1 MTALVYFPLSRISA
15 AALDVLRALVT
26 SVDAYRAPGGGATT
40 PTDARTWAQAASSVV
55 RKPPASGSS
64 KGEIETLAHT
74 ASPFPALLQSPVCDV
89 AEALLRGGLP
99 GAEMPLEPHLR
110 TPRPSSAQKQ
120 GEEAISPPAGLPL
133 PLPLSPVNS
142 PEDTSNDN
150 KPPLSPPPQ
159 PQQAVVAMPT
169 VTPAKKAAD
178 EQDDSPL
185 VVMRSARPINRRR
198 VLIDDSDS
206 EDAGAPPPPLPFADE
221 NADAGSSAMD
231 DEAVLQWMERTP
243 LAELPVVDDDGDTGD
258 TSVVD
263 DGMPAAS
270 PGPEV
275 VDVAVASSTAQDL
288 DDDDDDSPAVVFR
301 RRAPLLQDGSAVRRR
316 VVIADDS
323 DEDKE
328 EVVVTRSAEPQQEV
342 ICIEDDD
349 SDSSPLVAPPRNA
362 RRGAARGRLVV
373 VVDDSSDEDG
383 DERVPAGG
391 NNNLATTPV
400 GTAAPSDAGDPFT
413 LRTPTP
419 GGSIANLPSP
429 APSPAW
435 VAPRT
440 AVKGSGIARTPAHGG
455 TASSRK
461 PPMTP
466 AGSSDDIEISG
477 PQFTRQREVLTE
489 RTFAQLNAVVF
500 SDKLPQSLADTLL
513 WNAKLKTTA
522 GVTYTS
528 RQAAPPALDDV
539 GGGSS
544 SLPFQMVARIEL
556 STHVVDNSSK
566 LRQTL
571 CHEMCHA
578 AAWLIDGMSKPP
590 HGPAFR
596 AWASRAMA
604 KLPGLDVS
612 TCHSYDI
619 AFKFNYQCTTLG
631 CGSMYGRHSD
641 SINTARQVCGLCGG
655 PLRLMP
661 RLKADG
667 TPVAKRAPTAFSLFV
682 KERFAS
688 VKSSMPL
695 GTKQGDIMKRLAE
708 VWREEKAA
716 AATNEN
722 NIDDAAG
729 TLRAIDLNNA

>member
-1 MTALVYFPLSRISA
+1 LTALVSIPLSRISA

-26 SVDAYRAPGGGATT
+26 SVDAYRAPGGGETT
-40 PTDARTWAQAASSVV
+40 PTDARAWAQATSSSIASKAPV
-55 RKPPASGSS
+55 SGSS
-64 KGEIETLAHT
+64 QGETETLAHT
-74 ASPFPALLQSPVCDV
+74 ASPFPALRQSPVCDV
-89 AEALLRGGLP
+89 AEALLRGGLL
-99 GAEMPLEPHLR
+99 GAELPLEPHLR
-110 TPRPSSAQKQ
+110 TPRSSSAQKQ
-120 GEEAISPPAGLPL
+120 GEEAISPHAGLPL

-142 PEDTSNDN
+142 PEDAANDN
-150 KPPLSPPPQ
+150 QPALSPPQQ

-169 VTPAKKAAD
+169 VTPAEKPAD
-178 EQDDSPL
+178 AQVDSPL
-185 VVMRSARPINRRR
+185 VVMRATRPINRRR

-221 NADAGSSAMD
+221 NADASSSAMD
-231 DEAVLQWMERTP
+231 DEAVSQWMERTP
-243 LAELPVVDDDGDTGD
+243 LAELPVLDDDEDTGGA
-258 TSVVD
+258 VVH

-275 VDVAVASSTAQDL
+275 VDVAVAASTAQDL

-328 EVVVTRSAEPQQEV
+328 EVVVTRSGEPQQEV
-342 ICIEDDD
+342 ICIEDNN

-362 RRGAARGRLVV
+362 RQGAARGRLVV

-383 DERVPAGG
+383 DVRAAAGG
-391 NNNLATTPV
+391 NNILATTPV
-400 GTAAPSDAGDPFT
+400 GTAASDAGDPFT

-440 AVKGSGIARTPAHGG
+440 AVKGSGIARTPAPGG

-461 PPMTP
+461 PPLTP
-466 AGSSDDIEISG
+466 AGSSDDVEISG
-477 PQFTRQREVLTE
+477 PQFTRQREVLTA

-539 GGGSS
+539 GGSSS

-578 AAWLIDGMSKPP
+578 AAWLIDGVSKPP

-631 CGSMYGRHSD
+631 CGSIYGRHSD

-722 NIDDAAG
+722 DIDDAAG
-729 TLRAIDLNNA
+729 ALRAIDLNDA